1 MKKNK
6 KIQAFTASAL
16 TTCFLTGCN
25 MLPFSPS
32 DNNEPDV
39 YGPPPEEIFDEEE
52 ERFNPEDNNEPD
64 VYGPPREEIFDEEE
78 TFNPSD
84 NTPPPV
90 YGPPPENNH
99 NYSKPIPPTAKHD
112 FKK

>member
-32 DNNEPDV
+32 
-39 YGPPPEEIFDEEE
+39 
-52 ERFNPEDNNEPD
+52 DNNEPD